1 LPGGS
6 REAIGAILSTI
17 GVLMLKRRLVATVG
31 TIALALGIVLAASSA
46 QAADRASPNS
56 NTAMTESSVGI
67 LGCQE
72 TTATLRY
79 NDGTSQGWYCSGT
92 YRPKNAY
99 VEKFSAGGWS
109 GYLIQKYKNSSLRVD
124 FATGPS
130 GVMSMVGRSPRS
142 TCLKKRPRG
151 VSSQIARRSPS

>member
-1 LPGGS
+1 
-6 REAIGAILSTI
+6 
-17 GVLMLKRRLVATVG
+17 MLKRRLVATVG

-124 FATGPS
+124 FCDWAEWSYVHGWKITKIY
-130 GVMSMVGRSPRS
+130 
-142 TCLKKRPRG
+142 L
-151 VSSQIARRSPS
+151 SQEKAPWCK